1 MSPTSFCVTAT
12 NYLLKLLLYSFA
24 SIHNALVLVHAPSLR
39 GRISRFSLALARFT
53 FAMQNRILTLFES
66 VSNMINKLSGQ
77 PGSYEKKYG
86 HHFGSYN
93 LR

>member
-1 MSPTSFCVTAT
+1 
-12 NYLLKLLLYSFA
+12 
-24 SIHNALVLVHAPSLR
+24 
-39 GRISRFSLALARFT
+39 
-53 FAMQNRILTLFES
+53 MQNSILTLFES